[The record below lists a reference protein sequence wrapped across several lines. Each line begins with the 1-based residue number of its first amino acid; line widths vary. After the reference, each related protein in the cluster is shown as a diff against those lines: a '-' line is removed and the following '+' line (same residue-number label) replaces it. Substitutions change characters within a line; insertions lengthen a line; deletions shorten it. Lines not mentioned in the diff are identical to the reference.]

1 MKVLVTGAAGFIGS
15 HVAQHLVA
23 AGHEV
28 RGLDNF
34 DNYYAR
40 PLKVRN
46 ARDVRRGGLRAA

>member
-28 RGLDNF
+28 RGLDSF

-46 ARDVRRGGLRAA
+46 ARDVRAAGCGAT